1 VELNSSNRNQSVYL
15 VSLGCAKNLVDS
27 EVIQG
32 VLAQAGYELTAERK
46 AADIIIVNTCAFIEE
61 ATREAIETV
70 LSLAEEKK
78 KGACQYLVVC
88 GCLPQRYKE
97 RLVQELPEVD
107 LFLGTGEFQHIARH
121 LKKLASGQQQ
131 ANIFVDHSTYLLN
144 PATPRILATP
154 RYTAYVKIAE
164 GCSHRC
170 TYCTIPKIRGPYK
183 SRSPRSIAA
192 EVKNLAA
199 MGVKEINLIAQDTTQ
214 YGLNSASGGGLAGL
228 LKKLV
233 RVPDIQWIRLLYC
246 HPQNITPKLVSIIAA
261 EQKICRYLDLPLQH
275 ISDPVLKRMGRRI
288 TGQRIEKLL
297 HTLRETM
304 PDIALRTTFM
314 VGFPGETARDF
325 AALLKFVA
333 DFEFEHLGVF
343 RYRDEEGTPASKLSP
358 KVPEKIK
365 EERYHAIMSLQAK
378 ISRRKNL
385 ARTGQQIE
393 VLVEGPSQKKSF
405 ALQGRAAFQAP
416 EVDGL
421 VYIKKGRAAAG
432 AFVKVRIISGLT
444 YDLAGELVGRE
455 SPKN

>member
-1 VELNSSNRNQSVYL
+1 VELNSSVRNQSVYL

-32 VLAQAGYELTAERK
+32 VLAQAGYELTADK
-46 AADIIIVNTCAFIEE
+46 KGADIIVVNTCAFIEE

-88 GCLPQRYKE
+88 GCLPQRYRE
-97 RLVQELPEVD
+97 SLVQALPEVD

-121 LKKLASGQQQ
+121 LKKLASWQQH
-131 ANIFVDHSTYLLN
+131 AKIFVDHSTYLLS

-164 GCSHRC
+164 GCSHYC

-183 SRSPRSIAA
+183 SRPPRSIVA
-192 EVKNLAA
+192 EVKGLAA
-199 MGVKEINLIAQDTTQ
+199 AGVKEINLIAQDTSQ
-214 YGLNSASGGGLAGL
+214 YGLNSSSGGGLAGL
-228 LKKLV
+228 LKKIV
-233 RVPDIQWIRLLYC
+233 RVADLQWIRLLYC
-246 HPQNITPKLVSIIAA
+246 HPLNISAELISIIAA
-261 EQKICRYLDLPLQH
+261 EQKICRYLDLTLQH
-275 ISDPVLKRMGRRI
+275 ISDQVLKRMGRRI
-288 TGQRIEKLL
+288 TGQRIENLL
-297 HTLRETM
+297 YTLRKRV

-325 AALLKFVA
+325 SALLKFIA

-343 RYRDEEGTPASKLSP
+343 RYRDEEGTPAAKLLP
-358 KVPEKIK
+358 KVSEKIK

-378 ISRRKNL
+378 ISRRKNRG
-385 ARTGQQIE
+385 RTGQQIE
-393 VLVEGPSQKKSF
+393 VLVEGPSQKKGF

-416 EVDGL
+416 EVDGM
-421 VYIKKGRAAAG
+421 VYIKEGQAAAG
-432 AFVKVRIISGLT
+432 SFVKVRITSGLA
-444 YDLAGELVGRE
+444 YDLAGEII
-455 SPKN
+455 

>member
-1 VELNSSNRNQSVYL
+1 MELNSSNRNPAVYL

-32 VLAQAGYELTAERK
+32 VLVQAGYELTSERK

-61 ATREAIETV
+61 ATREAIETI
-70 LSLAEEKK
+70 LSLAGQKK
-78 KGACQYLVVC
+78 TGSCRHLVVC

-97 RLVQELPEVD
+97 GLLLALPEVD
-107 LFLGTGEFQHIARH
+107 LFLGTGEFQRIDRH
-121 LKKLASGQQQ
+121 LKKLEVGRRTAK
-131 ANIFVDHSTYLLN
+131 IFTDRPTYLPG

-154 RYTAYVKIAE
+154 GYTAYVKIAE

-170 TYCTIPKIRGPYK
+170 TYCTIPGIRGPYV
-183 SRSPRSIAA
+183 SRTPRSIVA

-199 MGVKEINLIAQDTTQ
+199 MGVKEFNLIAQDTTR
-214 YGLNSASGGGLAGL
+214 YGLERGQKDDLAAL

-233 RVPDIQWIRLLYC
+233 RIPDIAWLRLLYC
-246 HPQNITPKLVSIIAA
+246 HPLTITDELISLLAA
-261 EQKICRYLDLPLQH
+261 EKKICSYLDLPLQH

-297 HTLRETM
+297 CALRERV
-304 PDIALRTTFM
+304 PDIALRTTLM

-325 AALLKFVA
+325 STLLQFIA

-358 KVPEKIK
+358 RVPEKIK

-378 ISRRKNL
+378 ISRKRNQ
-385 ARTGQQIE
+385 ARIGQKLE
-393 VLVEGPSQKKSF
+393 VLVEGPAKSAKY
-405 ALQGRAAFQAP
+405 ALQGRAEFQAP
-416 EVDGL
+416 EVDGV
-421 VYIKKGRAAAG
+421 VYIKKGSSAAG
-432 AFVKVRIISGLT
+432 SFVKVRIISGLT
-444 YDLAGELVGRE
+444 YDLVGEML
-455 SPKN
+455 

>member
-1 VELNSSNRNQSVYL
+1 MELNSSNRNQSVYL

-32 VLAQAGYELTAERK
+32 LMVQAGYGLTADK
-46 AADIIIVNTCAFIEE
+46 AAADIIIVNTCAFIEE

-121 LKKLASGQQQ
+121 IKKLEAGRQKKK
-131 ANIFVDHSTYLLN
+131 IFTEHETYLLN
-144 PATPRILATP
+144 PATPRLLATP

-170 TYCTIPKIRGPYK
+170 TYCTIPKIRGPYR
-183 SRSPRSIAA
+183 SRPPLSILS
-192 EVKNLAA
+192 EVKDLTCR
-199 MGVKEINLIAQDTTQ
+199 GVKEINLLAQDTTQ
-214 YGLNSASGGGLAGL
+214 YGLNSSYAAGLAGL

-233 RVPDIQWIRLLYC
+233 RVPDLRWIRLLYC
-246 HPQNITPKLVSIIAA
+246 HPLNITPELVSLLAS
-261 EQKICRYLDLPLQH
+261 EQKICSYLDLPLQH
-275 ISDPVLKRMGRRI
+275 MSDPVLKRMGRRI

-297 HTLRETM
+297 YTLREKV
-304 PDIALRTTFM
+304 PGIALRTTFM

-325 AALLKFVA
+325 ATLLKFVA
-333 DFEFEHLGVF
+333 AFEFEHLGVF

-378 ISRRKNL
+378 ISRRKNRG
-385 ARTGQQIE
+385 RTGQHID
-393 VLVEGPSQKKSF
+393 VLVEGASQKKGF
-405 ALQGRAAFQAP
+405 ALQGRAVFQAP
-416 EVDGL
+416 EVDGM
-421 VYIKKGRAAAG
+421 VYIKEGRAAAG
-432 AFVKVRIISGLT
+432 SFVKVKITSGLA
-444 YDLAGELVGRE
+444 YDLAGEII
-455 SPKN
+455 